1 LTRQFAPLGAPLT
14 MANYAVALIQEG
26 AVALEKPAHVERIIR
41 DPEILVGKPVVSG
54 TRISVELVLDH
65 LAGNLDLDDL
75 FAAYPRLTVEDVKA
89 VLDYAREAVELQYR
103 AGRQ

>member
-1 LTRQFAPLGAPLT
+1 
-14 MANYAVALIQEG
+14 
-26 AVALEKPAHVERIIR
+26 
-41 DPEILVGKPVVSG
+41 
-54 TRISVELVLDH
+54 VLDH

>member
-1 LTRQFAPLGAPLT
+1 MAVNLRPAQAAIERLMSDRVRLWRNPLGHEDDT
-14 MANYAVALIQEG
+14 ME
-26 AVALEKPAHVERIIR
+26 P
-41 DPEILVGKPVVSG
+41 D
-54 TRISVELVLDH
+54 
-65 LAGNLDLDDL
+65 AGNLDLDDL